1 LSAIITSSTGA
12 YVYANKDEHKVN
24 LVQSKDSIVHK
35 RSDKLNKKLTAS
47 WEESAKK
54 FDVDMEQYTQYDY
67 FDQGILLDKFP
78 LDDRAEYRDVML
90 HTLNS
95 VREPGDLVPILF
107 CKRRFK

>member
-1 LSAIITSSTGA
+1 
-12 YVYANKDEHKVN
+12 
-24 LVQSKDSIVHK
+24 
-35 RSDKLNKKLTAS
+35 
-47 WEESAKK
+47 
-54 FDVDMEQYTQYDY
+54 MEQYTQYDY